1 MHPQKKF
8 KMTNFIRKIIPNAKD
23 DVLAG
28 ITVSLA
34 MIPEVVAFAFVA
46 QISPIVA
53 LFGAF
58 VVGLISAIFGG
69 RPGLISGAAGAV
81 AVIFVTMIQEGHA
94 KGLLFDQPVEN
105 MGYFYLLAAVVL
117 MGVIQILAGVF
128 KLGKLVRLIPHPVMM
143 GFVNGLAIVIFLAQL
158 GMFKENTKDYFG
170 QNKRN
175 TVSTELIY
183 NVDNNEVKDI
193 LSGTVLYTI
202 TDQSVISKETNT
214 EKFVISEGQVFDPI
228 TKKVVFNVKEEGFYA
243 VKDKGVVKSTM
254 EGIKLYIMIGL
265 VLLTMFI
272 VWGLPKLTTKIPA
285 SLTAILIV
293 SCIVIFGGV
302 ESINVGDFIRDG
314 GGAGLNGFE
323 ELSSNLN
330 VVELWSNLPINLDT
344 LFFILPY
351 AFLAA
356 SVGLIESLM
365 TMNLVDE
372 LTETRG
378 DGNRECVAQ
387 GAGNMLS
394 GIFGGTGGCGMIG
407 QTVIN
412 INAGGRGRLSGIM
425 MAVTLLT
432 FILFTD
438 KLIEQVPIAAL
449 IGVMFMMVIETFAWS
464 SFRILKKIPKSDAF
478 VLITVSAVTVIF
490 DLAIA
495 VFVGVIISALAFAW
509 ENAKKIRA
517 RKRMKADGTKVYEIW
532 GPLFFGSIQ
541 AFNGK
546 FDIKNDPERVEVDFV
561 ESRISDHSA
570 LEAIFILVEKY
581 EAAGKTI
588 KLKHLSEECKVLMY
602 KASPKFKDVIIEDVD
617 DPRYH
622 LAANPEEFPK
632 PLSEYK
638 F

>member
-1 MHPQKKF
+1 MPPSKNKLNT
-8 KMTNFIRKIIPNAKD
+8 MTNFIKKITPNAKD

-46 QISPIVA
+46 QIDPLVA
-53 LFGAF
+53 LSGAF
-58 VVGLISAIFGG
+58 IIGLITAIFGG

-81 AVIFVTMIQEGHA
+81 AVIFVTMIAEGHT
-94 KGLLFDQPVEN
+94 KGMLFDTPIDN
-105 MGYFYLLAAVVL
+105 MGYFYLLACVIL

-128 KLGKLVRLIPHPVMM
+128 KLGRFVRLIPHSVMM
-143 GFVNGLAIVIFLAQL
+143 GFVNGLAIVIFWAQVK
-158 GMFKENTKDYFG
+158 MFTHKSLE
-170 QNKRN
+170 
-175 TVSTELIY
+175 VSADGVKTYVSSYMQGTELYIMLGL
-183 NVDNNEVKDI
+183 VALTMAI
-193 LSGTVLYTI
+193 IWVLP
-202 TDQSVISKETNT
+202 K
-214 EKFVISEGQVFDPI
+214 I
-228 TKKVVFNVKEEGFYA
+228 TKK
-243 VKDKGVVKSTM
+243 
-254 EGIKLYIMIGL
+254 L
-265 VLLTMFI
+265 
-272 VWGLPKLTTKIPA
+272 PA
-285 SLTAILIV
+285 SLTAILVTTGIV
-293 SCIVIFGGV
+293 VFSGMDV
-302 ESINVGDFIRDG
+302 STVGSYIIEG
-314 GGAGLNGFE
+314 GGTGLKGEFPTPN
-323 ELSSNLN
+323 
-330 VVELWSNLPINLDT
+330 VELWQNLPFNLDT
-344 LFFILPY
+344 LTFILPF

-378 DGNRECVAQ
+378 NGNKECVAQ
-387 GAGNMLS
+387 GAGNILS
-394 GIFGGTGGCGMIG
+394 GLFGGTGGCGMIG

-425 MAVTLLT
+425 MAITLLT

-478 VLITVSAVTVIF
+478 VLITVSAVTVIY

-517 RKRMKADGTKVYEIW
+517 RKRFREDGTKVYEIW
-532 GPLFFGSIQ
+532 GPLFFGSIA
-541 AFNGK
+541 AFNEK
-546 FDIKNDPERVEVDFV
+546 FDVKNDPDNVEIDFV
-561 ESRISDHSA
+561 EARVSDHSA
-570 LEAIFILVEKY
+570 IEAIFALVEKY
-581 EAAGKTI
+581 QAANKKI
-588 KLKHLSEECKVLMY
+588 ILKHLSEDCKVLLY
-602 KASPKFKDVIIEDVD
+602 KASPIFTDIIVEDID

-622 LAANPEEFPK
+622 LAANPEKFPK
-632 PLSEYK
+632 PLGEYK